1 MNDEDPVADAPD
13 QSEQPEFS
21 ALEGRILGVLM
32 EKQRTTPDYY
42 PMTLNA
48 LVQACNQKT
57 SRNPIM
63 SLTSGEVGHAV
74 NVLRDRELAG
84 AGFSGRA
91 ERYEQKLTRVMNLDR
106 KEQAVFCVMLL
117 RGSQTLGEI
126 RSNTARMADFSDLG
140 DVRDTIEGLMGREP
154 PLVRF
159 GRAPGHREERYSQL
173 LCGDTGPD
181 PATQP
186 PGQTAPADSQ
196 RVDEME
202 RQITQL
208 RKELDVLWR
217 LTGLEKEQPDSE

>member
-1 MNDEDPVADAPD
+1 MNDEDPVAEVPH
-13 QSEQPEFS
+13 QSEQPELS
-21 ALEGRILGVLM
+21 ALEARILGALM

-63 SLTSGEVGHAV
+63 SLTSGEVGHTV
-74 NVLRDRELAG
+74 NVLRDRELIG
-84 AGFSGRA
+84 AGISGRA
-91 ERYEQKLTRVMNLDR
+91 ERYEQRLTRVMNLDR
-106 KEQAVFCVMLL
+106 KEQAVLCVLLL

-140 DVRDTIEGLMGREP
+140 DVRDTIDNLMGREP
-154 PLVRF
+154 PLVRC

-173 LCGDTGPD
+173 LCGDTGPE
-181 PATQP
+181 PTTLP
-186 PGQTAPADSQ
+186 PGQTALADSQ

-202 RQITQL
+202 RQVRQL
-208 RKELDVLWR
+208 RNELDALWQ
-217 LTGLEKEQPDSE
+217 LTGLEKDRPENE

>member
-74 NVLRDRELAG
+74 N
-84 AGFSGRA
+84 
-91 ERYEQKLTRVMNLDR
+91 
-106 KEQAVFCVMLL
+106 L

-140 DVRDTIEGLMGREP
+140 DVRDTIEDLMGREP

-208 RKELDVLWR
+208 RNELDALWR